1 MKFFFIFLVLL
12 LLLFLETSFFSF
24 PLVLGG
30 ILLLSVLYKEYWIFL
45 VAFVMGILLDV
56 LMFQVAG
63 GSSLFF
69 TVLLGVLFLYERKY
83 EIQSMPFVTI
93 FTFLASLIYGFIF
106 HEQHVFLE
114 AIGLVFLSGGI
125 FFLLDKL
132 NTSRPAKKYIL
143 ES

>member
-45 VAFVMGILLDV
+45 VAFVIGILLDV

-106 HEQHVFLE
+106 HEQHEFLE
-114 AIGLVFLSGGI
+114 AIMVTVLIAGVFYGLSLISSQRGI
-125 FFLLDKL
+125 LTQEFH
-132 NTSRPAKKYIL
+132 
-143 ES
+143 